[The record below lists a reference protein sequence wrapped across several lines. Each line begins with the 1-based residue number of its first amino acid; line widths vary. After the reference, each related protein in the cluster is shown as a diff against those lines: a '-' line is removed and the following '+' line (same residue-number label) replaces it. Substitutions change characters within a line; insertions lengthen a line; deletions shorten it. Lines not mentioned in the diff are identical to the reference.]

1 MSSDVAISVRDLNK
15 IYGLGSKNEKVALNN
30 ISQIKVMLDF
40 CFGCQNYK
48 FFLNSL
54 LILRYHLAYK

>member
-30 ISQIKVMLDF
+30 ISLQVKKGSI
-40 CFGCQNYK
+40 FG
-48 FFLNSL
+48 LSL
-54 LILRYHLAYK
+54 IHISSPRDTEVSRMPSSA